1 MHFAG
6 VLRSM
11 HNLQNGRTRAVT
23 FCLGIKVKQG
33 LIALADTEIVKGD
46 ERLNKSK
53 VWMKGDHTGFWWI
66 MTSGLRSIRDKA
78 LIYLEEQAVHQ
89 NYPHARLYEVAN
101 AFGQQLRRVRQ
112 EDGASLAQSNLSF
125 NLHAI
130 LGGKLPNDSEPTMF
144 YIYPEGNWIEASQDS
159 PYFVV
164 GRTPYAK
171 PILDQMLS
179 NDLDLRRALAV
190 AFLAFHATHASVT
203 DVGFPIDVI
212 LSDAPSGQVMQSRF
226 EAMELQSAADWW
238 QAHLVNSLSMFPTE
252 CFSKLFVS
260 QQ

>member
-1 MHFAG
+1 M
-6 VLRSM
+6 
-11 HNLQNGRTRAVT
+11 T
-23 FCLGIKVKQG
+23 FCVGIKVKRG
-33 LIALADTEIVKGD
+33 LIALADTEITKGD

-53 VWMKGDHTGFWWI
+53 MWMKGDQTGFWWI

-78 LIYLEEQAVHQ
+78 LIYLEEHSAGQIHP
-89 NYPHARLYEVAN
+89 YARLYEVAN
-101 AFGQQLRRVRQ
+101 AFGQQLRRVRE

-130 LGGKLPNDSEPTMF
+130 LGGKLPNDTEPTMF

-171 PILDQMLS
+171 PILDRMLS
-179 NDLDLRRALAV
+179 IDLDLHQALVV
-190 AFLAFHATHASVT
+190 AFLAFDATHASVT
-203 DVGFPIDVI
+203 DVGFPIDI
-212 LSDAPSGQVMQSRF
+212 IMHDAQTGEVLQSRF

-238 QAHLVNSLSMFPTE
+238 QDHLVHSLSMFPTDY
-252 CFSKLFVS
+252 FKKLIGGHKENQGFAS
-260 QQ
+260 S